1 MFQLEGK
8 CREIYLFE
16 VIFLITI
23 ISKELD
29 VVLKIY
35 LSDFHSDY
43 LGSSP
48 TIYMV
53 KPFFLPSHVLFP
65 LSFIFFNPPFSF

>member
-43 LGSSP
+43 
-48 TIYMV
+48 
-53 KPFFLPSHVLFP
+53 
-65 LSFIFFNPPFSF
+65 